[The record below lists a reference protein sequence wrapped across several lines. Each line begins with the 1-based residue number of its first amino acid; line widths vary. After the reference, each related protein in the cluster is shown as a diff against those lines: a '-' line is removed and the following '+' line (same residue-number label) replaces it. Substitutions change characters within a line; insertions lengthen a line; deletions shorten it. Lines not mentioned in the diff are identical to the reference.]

1 MERLLHYTWMY
12 KLFPLEELCTTDGRR
27 LEIIDPGLI
36 NRDAGPDFFNAKI
49 KLDGILWVGNV
60 ELHTRTS
67 DWMKHGHSQ
76 DVAYNNV
83 ILHVAS
89 IIDTEVARA
98 DGRLLPQ
105 FQLQVPEYVEQN
117 YLKLKHFEST
127 PSCASTFPHLPKLLI
142 HGWLSALQEER
153 MEQKMEAI
161 CHRLEFTNQDWERA
175 FFITLAR
182 NFGFGLNSD
191 PFEQWAENMP
201 LEALAKHRD
210 NLLQVEAIF
219 FGQAGL
225 LEDPDLNDDYY
236 QALCNEYAYLRHK
249 FNLTPSSS
257 LFKMLRLRPRNFP
270 HLRIAQLAMLYYRKE
285 SLFSEVMETELLPQ
299 LMKLFQVEVTEY
311 WGNHLHFGCECLGK
325 NKAMSP
331 SSICLIL
338 INTVIP
344 FLNAYGKFR
353 GNLLLNRRAERLQE
367 ELMPE
372 NNRITRTWEAV
383 GIKAQNAADSQALI
397 QLTREYCEK
406 KKCLFC
412 RFGYEFM
419 KGRTE

>member
-12 KLFPLEELCTTDGRR
+12 KLFPLEELCTAEGQK

-49 KLDGILWVGNV
+49 KIGGILWVGNV
-60 ELHTRTS
+60 ELHIRSS
-67 DWMKHGHSQ
+67 DWIKHRHLQ

-89 IIDTEVARA
+89 IIDTDVIRA
-98 DGRLLPQ
+98 DGQPVPQ
-105 FQLQVPEYVEQN
+105 MQLQIPAYIEQN
-117 YLKLKHFEST
+117 YLKLKQFEST
-127 PSCASTFPHLPKLLI
+127 PSCASTFPHLSELFI

-161 CHRLEFTNQDWERA
+161 FRRLEFTNYDWERA

-191 PFEQWAENMP
+191 PFEQWAKNIP

-210 NLLQVEAIF
+210 NLMQIEAIF
-219 FGQAGL
+219 FGQAGF
-225 LEDPDLNDDYY
+225 LEEADIDDPYCQTLHD
-236 QALCNEYAYLRHK
+236 EYVYLQHK
-249 FNLTPSSS
+249 FNLVPSSS
-257 LFKMLRLRPRNFP
+257 LFKMLRLRPHNFP

-285 SLFSEVMETELLPQ
+285 SLFSELMDTELLPQ

-325 NKAMSP
+325 NRAMSP
-331 SSICLIL
+331 SSICLII

-353 GNLLLNRRAERLQE
+353 GNALLNQRAERLQE

-372 NNRITRTWEAV
+372 NNRITRAWAAV
-383 GIKAQNAADSQALI
+383 GIKPQNAADSQALI
-397 QLTREYCEK
+397 QLTHEYCEK
-406 KKCLFC
+406 KKCLYC

-419 KGRTE
+419 KTKTQ